1 METYEKIELGI
12 IVIILL
18 ILIEAVILMMVE
30 GWDFF
35 TAFYTSV
42 VTISTVG
49 YGDYTPKTFIGK
61 LSIII
66 YILAGVG
73 TLAYTMGNV
82 AGFFIEGH
90 FKKYFRLRKM
100 MDKIKK
106 LNNHYIICGYG
117 RLGKVIA
124 EEFKKSGIPFV
135 IIDSSEKILEEALE
149 KDPNLI
155 CIVGDA
161 TSDDILKKAK
171 IEKAK
176 GLISVVTS
184 DAENVFITLSA
195 KKLNP
200 NIYVVAKAEKPSTL
214 DKLIKA
220 GADRAVCPYIVGGM
234 EIARIAINPDVVEF
248 IHSLV
253 ATEEDM
259 EVRRYVIKNK
269 ELDNKLLKDSRIRE
283 KTGATILAIKKGNK
297 MITSPSSDTV
307 INVGDIIYAF
317 GTKEQL
323 EKLKKYVEGAI

>member
-1 METYEKIELGI
+1 METYEKIELGV
-12 IVIILL
+12 IVIFLIILTEAL
-18 ILIEAVILMMVE
+18 ILKMAE

-35 TAFYTSV
+35 TAFYTAV

-73 TLAYTMGNV
+73 AVAYTMGNI
-82 AGFFIEGH
+82 ASFFIEGH
-90 FKKYFRLRKM
+90 FKKYFRMRKM
-100 MDKIKK
+100 MDKIRK

-124 EEFKKSGIPFV
+124 EELKKSGISYV
-135 IIDSSEKILEEALE
+135 IIDSDEKRLEEAIE
-149 KDPNLI
+149 KDPSLI

-176 GLISVVTS
+176 GLISVVSS

-200 NIYVVAKAEKPSTL
+200 NIYVVAKAERPSTL

-234 EIARIAINPDVVEF
+234 EIARIAINPDIVEF
-248 IHSLV
+248 VHSLV
-253 ATEEDM
+253 AMEEDM
-259 EVRRYVIKNK
+259 EVRRHTIKNK
-269 ELDNKLLKDSRIRE
+269 ELNNKPLKI
-283 KTGATILAIKKGNK
+283 
-297 MITSPSSDTV
+297 PV
-307 INVGDIIYAF
+307 
-317 GTKEQL
+317 L
-323 EKLKKYVEGAI
+323 EKKLGLQS

>member
-12 IVIILL
+12 FFIFLL
-18 ILIEAVILMMVE
+18 ILTESLILMNTE
-30 GWDFF
+30 HWDFF

-42 VTISTVG
+42 ITISTVG
-49 YGDYTPKTFIGK
+49 YGDFTPKTFLGK

-66 YILAGVG
+66 YIFLGVG
-73 TLAYTMGNV
+73 AVAYTMGNI
-82 AGFFIEGH
+82 ASFFIEGH

-100 MDKIKK
+100 MDKIKR

-124 EEFKKSGIPFV
+124 EEFKKCNIPFV
-135 IIDSSEKILEEALE
+135 IIDSDEKLLRDAIEH
-149 KDPNLI
+149 DPNLT

-176 GLISVVTS
+176 GLISVVSS

-200 NIYVVAKAEKPSTL
+200 NIYIVAKAEQPSTL

-234 EIARIAINPDVVEF
+234 EIARIAVNPDIVEF

-259 EVRRYVIKNK
+259 EVRRYVVKNK
-269 ELDNKLLKDSRIRE
+269 DLDNKLLKDSGIRE
-283 KTGATILAIKKGNK
+283 KTGATILAIKKGDK
-297 MITSPSSDTV
+297 TITSPPPDTV

-323 EKLKKYVEGAI
+323 EKLKMYLEGY

>member
-1 METYEKIELGI
+1 METFKKIILGI
-12 IVIILL
+12 FIIILL
-18 ILIEAVILMMVE
+18 IVIESVILMICE

-35 TAFYTSV
+35 TAFYTAV

-61 LSIII
+61 LSIIVFI
-66 YILAGVG
+66 FAGVG
-73 TLAYTMGNV
+73 AVAYTMSNI
-82 AGFFIEGH
+82 AEFLIEGH
-90 FKKYFRLRKM
+90 FKKYYRSKKM
-100 MDKIKK
+100 SDKLKK
-106 LNNHYIICGYG
+106 LQNHYIICGYG
-117 RLGKVIA
+117 RLGRVVA
-124 EEFKKSGIPFV
+124 YELKKSGIPFV
-135 IIDSSEKILEEALE
+135 VIDKDEKLLQEAIE
-149 KDPNLI
+149 KDPSLI

-161 TSDDILKKAK
+161 TSDDILKKAG
-171 IEKAK
+171 IDRAK

-200 NIYVVAKAEKPSTL
+200 NIYIVAKADDQSTL

-220 GADRAVCPYIVGGM
+220 GADRAVCPYIVGGL
-234 EIARIAINPDVVEF
+234 EIAKIAINPDVVEF

-253 ATEEDM
+253 ASQEDI
-259 EVRRYVIKNK
+259 EIRRFVIKNY
-269 ELDNKLLKDSRIRE
+269 ELDNKSIKDSKIRE

-297 MITSPSSDTV
+297 MITSPTPNTI

-323 EKLKKYVEGAI
+323 EKLRKYVEGD